1 MSLNYSYC
9 RLIGPNS
16 FDTVVCLT
24 RNESDKL
31 ELLLSKSAGNCVR
44 CTDDDCSITFNNSIT
59 KMQVSMFEESHD
71 NCFPSQLVRF
81 IKDRISLQD
90 DGIIILSGYVTEM
103 GIHQYCSIHLR
114 VPRSGARPVWMPI
127 VIATLILT
135 SIAIFIILI
144 LWVIIAHHKRSKPL
158 NHYDEC
164 Q

>member
-1 MSLNYSYC
+1 
-9 RLIGPNS
+9 
-16 FDTVVCLT
+16 
-24 RNESDKL
+24 
-31 ELLLSKSAGNCVR
+31 
-44 CTDDDCSITFNNSIT
+44 
-59 KMQVSMFEESHD
+59 MQVSMLEESND

-103 GIHQYCSIHLR
+103 GIHQYCSIHLS
-114 VPRSGARPVWMPI
+114 VPRSGARPVWMIMPI
-127 VIATLILT
+127 LIATLILT

-144 LWVIIAHHKRSKPL
+144 IVHHKRSKPL